1 MEWDYRVII
10 YDTDEHH
17 CYKIHE
23 VFYDERGEI
32 VAVTEEAIEA
42 MGDTLDELVAD
53 LLLMAQAAEK
63 PVLSKRELDLKLKE
77 DS

>member
-1 MEWDYRVII
+1 MEWDYRVIL
-10 YDTDEHH
+10 YDSDENH

-32 VAVTEEAIEA
+32 IAVTEEAIEA
-42 MGDTLDELVAD
+42 MGDTLEDLVAD

-63 PVLSKRELDLKLKE
+63 PVLSRRELDQFLKE
-77 DS
+77 